1 SVSRWHMY
9 PHPKIECE
17 HVPAVLIRPQTN
29 RPRLDRP
36 DGNHIRTVEE
46 RYSGKALQCVIDR
59 LRPRQ
64 RWPRVCSAAH
74 KHLEFARVK
83 RVTHQRF
90 VAACRHERYGVA
102 GLWRHRL
109 QENI

>member
-1 SVSRWHMY
+1 ASQDLNERHLLSHSFSVLRGRMHARPEVEREHM
-9 PHPKIECE
+9 
-17 HVPAVLIRPQTN
+17 PAVLIRPQTN

-83 RVTHQRF
+83 RVT
-90 VAACRHERYGVA
+90 
-102 GLWRHRL
+102 
-109 QENI
+109 